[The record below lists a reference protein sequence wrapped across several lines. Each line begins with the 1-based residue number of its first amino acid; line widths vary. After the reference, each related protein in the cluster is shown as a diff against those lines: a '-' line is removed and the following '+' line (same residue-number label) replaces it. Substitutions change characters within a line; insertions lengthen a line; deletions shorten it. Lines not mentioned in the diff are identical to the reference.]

1 MSERIRLTRSFLLE
15 QRERLE
21 VIQEGK
27 ELLEMKRDELST
39 KLRDLLDK
47 LEAARGFF
55 TEQAEEALEAFRLL
69 YSQIDPELLDA
80 YAGSLREKVE
90 VEILPT
96 TIMGTNV
103 PFIKLESIPEVKNQ
117 YPAPLRKAAKDFRDL
132 LRDLFKITE
141 LEIKIERIAEELKR
155 TNRIVN
161 TLEEIEIPKMEENI
175 DKIEEKLEEERME
188 EFIRIK
194 QVRDIIQREEG

>member
-1 MSERIRLTRSFLLE
+1 
-15 QRERLE
+15 
-21 VIQEGK
+21 
-27 ELLEMKRDELST
+27 MKRDELST

-47 LEAARGFF
+47 LEAARRFF
-55 TEQAEEALEAFRLL
+55 TEQAEETLEAFRLL

-96 TIMGTNV
+96 TVMGTNV
-103 PFIKLESIPEVKNQ
+103 PFIKLESIPEVKDQ
-117 YPAPLRKAAKDFRDL
+117 YPAPFRKAAKDFRDL